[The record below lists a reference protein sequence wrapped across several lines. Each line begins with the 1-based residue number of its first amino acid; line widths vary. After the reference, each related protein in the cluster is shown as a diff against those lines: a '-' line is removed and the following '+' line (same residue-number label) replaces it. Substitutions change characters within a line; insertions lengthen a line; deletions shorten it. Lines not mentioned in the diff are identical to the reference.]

1 VPKNEL
7 GNFIRER
14 RADLGLTQEEL
25 AERIGDTATQG
36 EVSRLER
43 GAIALPRRA
52 RLEALAVALEVT
64 LGALLMRTGWLTS
77 EEQAQVDGLMRE
89 QPHPGPPPNA
99 EMLAEVTDLHRTL
112 LAAIERVEALEAA
125 LQGLAGSGRRPDV
138 PERLGVF
145 DDWETT
151 ALFDA

>member
-1 VPKNEL
+1 MPKNQL
-7 GNFIRER
+7 GNYIRER
-14 RADLGLTQEEL
+14 RQDLDLTQEEL
-25 AERIGDTATQG
+25 AARIGETVTQA

-64 LGALLMRTGWLTS
+64 LGSLLMQTGWLTP
-77 EEQAQVDGLMRE
+77 EEQAQVDRLPVTQLSPDSSAGE
-89 QPHPGPPPNA
+89 V
-99 EMLAEVTDLHRTL
+99 MLTDVAQLRTIL
-112 LAAIERVEALEAA
+112 LGALERVEALEAQ

-138 PERLGVF
+138 PVRLGVF
-145 DDWETT
+145 DDWETS